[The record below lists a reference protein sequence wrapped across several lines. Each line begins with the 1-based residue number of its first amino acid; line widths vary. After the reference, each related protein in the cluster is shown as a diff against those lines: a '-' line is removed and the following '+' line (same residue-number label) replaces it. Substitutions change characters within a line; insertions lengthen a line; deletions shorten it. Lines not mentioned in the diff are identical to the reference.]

1 MSSDYEYSD
10 DDGDYLDDD
19 EFMDEDD
26 EGKCRMTI
34 SPDELESG

>member
-10 DDGDYLDDD
+10 DDADYLDD

-26 EGKCRMTI
+26 EGKCRMTT
-34 SPDELESG
+34 SPDELECG